1 MVVPDIEMICEIM
14 LVTSGFKDG
23 KLLSCKFITLYNLCK
38 ELLSKQHHYDW
49 GLRAVKSVLVVAG
62 ALRRADPNRPEREV
76 LMRALRDF
84 NIPKIVHDDLP
95 IFMVCFEKKIFL
107 RKIDKFERMFL
118 GFNW

>member
-95 IFMVCFEKKIFL
+95 IFMVCL
-107 RKIDKFERMFL
+107 RERERNESFYYE
-118 GFNW
+118 FFFRV